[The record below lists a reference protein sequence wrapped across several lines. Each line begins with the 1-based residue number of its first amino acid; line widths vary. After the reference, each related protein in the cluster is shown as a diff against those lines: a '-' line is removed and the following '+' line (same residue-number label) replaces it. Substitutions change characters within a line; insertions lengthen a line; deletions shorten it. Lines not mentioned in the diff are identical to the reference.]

1 MFHNTTLFNTSKFE
15 IGTLVFTR
23 TINDTIADNEKFAIE
38 ILTALRRYVSA
49 DWGDLCKED
58 KKLNDN
64 ALKTELYRV
73 VAAYITNKGKVYII
87 TEWDRS
93 YTTILFA
100 DEY

>member
-23 TINDTIADNEKFAIE
+23 TINDTIADNKKFAEE
-38 ILTALRRYVSA
+38 ITSALRSYINA
-49 DWGDLCKED
+49 EWGVLSLSD
-58 KKLNDN
+58 KKANDS
-64 ALKTELYRV
+64 AVKTGEDRIL
-73 VAAYITNKGKVYII
+73 AAYHTSKGKVYII

-100 DEY
+100 YEY